1 MRITKIFVDGKE
13 QWIEIG
19 KRNYYLLDCSIPTAS
34 PTRVA
39 KLKKSSLENVQY
51 ANPFWGS
58 SIFGLAYN
66 YKSLVGS
73 SEKYDEPL
81 FFVKSVNS
89 ACPHKS
95 KVEYPRFIEKV
106 WVEVELVIIIGKK
119 CRNVSSKQVSKY
131 IYGYTIGSDITASNI
146 SKRDHHL
153 ARSKALDQFAPI
165 GPFIVTDIKPTN
177 LDMSNYINDKLM
189 QQGNTSDR
197 ILNDAECVSLLSK
210 FVTLMPGDL
219 IFTGTPAGAMDS
231 LVQPGDTVRHTI
243 EDVGELSF
251 SLV

>member
-1 MRITKIFVDGKE
+1 MKITKITVDGKD
-13 QWIEIG
+13 QWIEIDTN
-19 KRNYYLLDCSIPTAS
+19 KYYILDCKNPKDTT
-34 PTRVA
+34 TRVG
-39 KLKKSSLENVQY
+39 KLKKNSLENAQF
-51 ANPFWGS
+51 ANLFWGRN
-58 SIFGLAYN
+58 IFGLALN

-73 SEKYDEPL
+73 NNKYDEPL
-81 FFVKSVNS
+81 FFLKSVNS
-89 ACPHKS
+89 ACAHKS
-95 KVEYPRFIEKV
+95 RVVYPHSIEKV

-119 CRNVSSKQVSKY
+119 CRNVSLKQASKY

-165 GPFIVTDIKPTN
+165 GPFIVTDIETN
-177 LDMSNYINDKLM
+177 NLNMSNYINDKPM

-197 ILNDAECVSLLSK
+197 ILDDAECVHLLSR

-231 LVQPGDTVRHTI
+231 LVNPGDQVKHSI
-243 EDVGELSF
+243 KNIGELSF